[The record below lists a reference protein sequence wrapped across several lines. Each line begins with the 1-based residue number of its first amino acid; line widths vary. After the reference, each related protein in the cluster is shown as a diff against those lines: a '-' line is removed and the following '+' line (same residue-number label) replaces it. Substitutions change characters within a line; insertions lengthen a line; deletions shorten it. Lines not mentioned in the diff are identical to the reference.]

1 MAEDAILAAAITA
14 CQLARLPSRLLDAQ
28 IALAVF
34 PALADL
40 KVIEAG
46 VWRQDDGAP
55 ARALR
60 YPSSRF
66 AAATLVPTG
75 CWLEVRRVGTCV
87 CCASPDWFG
96 VHAIGALAI
105 CIAALHAR
113 LERGADK

>member
-1 MAEDAILAAAITA
+1 MEAEGAILAAAITA
-14 CQLARLPSRLLDAQ
+14 CRLARLPSRLLDAQ

-40 KVIEAG
+40 TVIEAG

-60 YPSSRF
+60 YSSSRF
-66 AAATLVPTG
+66 AASTLVPTG
-75 CWLEVRRVGTCV
+75 FWLEDRGFDTCV
-87 CCASPDWFG
+87 CGVSREWLG
-96 VHAIGALAI
+96 VHAIEALAI

-113 LERGADK
+113 LERGW